1 MGYTLQIWW
10 LSAIKYINVVPS
22 LGPHVVA
29 IHEMVEQTFYRKQN
43 KLHFSLDF
51 S

>member
-22 LGPHVVA
+22 FGPQVVA
-29 IHEMVEQTFYRKQN
+29 IYEMVECLSSEKQN
-43 KLHFSLDF
+43 VYF
-51 S
+51 

>member
-29 IHEMVEQTFYRKQN
+29 IYEMVEC
-43 KLHFSLDF
+43 LFSEKRNVYF
-51 S
+51 